1 MPVSAS
7 DVYFALIREVSIK
20 HHVAGQYDAVGG
32 DNVRP
37 ALAAVN
43 LAVEQ
48 LFEQFTVGKRTGA
61 PRSPAAAQN

>member
-20 HHVAGQYDAVGG
+20 HHVAGQHDAVGG

-48 LFEQFTVGKRTGA
+48 LFE
-61 PRSPAAAQN
+61 